1 MGSKLDIEW
10 LSNMQCT
17 SQNCSSLLL
26 FKIFLPYFSSYG
38 YWEEVPGHLKKKIK
52 SLKKVSIWN
61 NTASEASY
69 VHYDIFYNKKK
80 SCKERSTLVQI
91 IPKIA
96 TRCRISITKKQKSEV
111 WIVCVK
117 YRQIEGKSA
126 FRAGTREFPPGN
138 PRISPEFFIPVGSR
152 EFFRFPGKFREFFMY
167 CE

>member
-69 VHYDIFYNKKK
+69 VHYDIFYNPKKNY
-80 SCKERSTLVQI
+80 KERSTLVQI

-96 TRCRISITKKQKSEV
+96 TRCRFSITKNQKF
-111 WIVCVK
+111 WILGKK
-117 YRQIEGKSA
+117 YRQIEGISA
-126 FRAGTREFPPGN
+126 LLTLN
-138 PRISPEFFIPVGSR
+138 VNKVSWFFSY
-152 EFFRFPGKFREFFMY
+152 FFRK
-167 CE
+167 